1 MKNKEQE
8 HQYTLQEL
16 DDAIGDDDDD
26 EDGPEWYFLDRD
38 VRPFLFHLSI
48 NLNKCIY
55 LYLFIFIFM
64 CVYIH
69 IYGSF

>member
-48 NLNKCIY
+48 NLNKCI
-55 LYLFIFIFM
+55 
-64 CVYIH
+64 
-69 IYGSF
+69 